1 MKQLGGRKVRRILPF
16 ASGVAAGAALLAV
29 AMTVAAQAPQ
39 QTAKDQGETDIYG
52 AVLADIQARNW
63 TKAITDLDTWSQ
75 KYPDT
80 QFKEMQLFGYEQA
93 YAQMNP
99 PNQAKALDMANQL
112 LDKDM
117 DKAFPGAPQAPLT
130 IYFLAIQSAHTLGQN
145 ATPDQ
150 LAIGD
155 KAAHKL
161 LDYAPKYFT
170 DKNKPAPVSAADWEN
185 ARKQVEQGANDFLY
199 YEAILPAE
207 KARLAKDCPAAEAG
221 YIKALGAYPDKSYL
235 VYQLGLAYSCQKKM
249 PQAAWEFARTAA
261 MDPTLSGTNPK
272 PATVTEYAKKYYTNL
287 HGNAEGYDEFV
298 EKAKAS
304 LLPPDGFTIVN
315 VDAQKADAINKWND
329 EHKEAAIWAGLK
341 GSLTAPDGAAYFDS
355 NMKDAAFPPM
365 KGTLM
370 EAVPGCRP
378 KSLLVS
384 VPSFDNAKPPAE
396 ITLKF
401 AAALTGKPEV
411 GGEITFSDAVSK
423 TFTATPFM
431 VTMEV
436 EKDKVQGLTMTPC
449 AATPTKKGVT
459 KKK

>member
-1 MKQLGGRKVRRILPF
+1 MRRILPF

-39 QTAKDQGETDIYG
+39 KTAKDQGETDIYG
-52 AVLADIQARNW
+52 AVLNDIQSKNW
-63 TKAITDLDTWSQ
+63 AKAITDLDTWTQ

-80 QFKEMQLFGYEQA
+80 QFKEMQQFGYEQA

-99 PNQAKALDMANQL
+99 PNPAKALDAANQL
-112 LDKDM
+112 LDKDV
-117 DKAFPGAPQAPLT
+117 DAAFPGSPQIPLT
-130 IYFLAIQSAHTLGQN
+130 VYFLAIQSAQTLGQA

-161 LDYAPKYFT
+161 LDYAPKYFV
-170 DKNKPAPVSAADWEN
+170 DKNKPAQVSAADWEN
-185 ARKQVEQGANDFLY
+185 ARKQVEKGANDFLY
-199 YEAILPAE
+199 FEAILPAE

-221 YIKALGAYPDKSYL
+221 YVKALGAYPDKSYL
-235 VYQLGLAYSCQKKM
+235 MYQLGLAYICEKKM

-261 MDPTLSGTNPK
+261 TDPTLGGTNPK
-272 PATVTEYAKKYYTNL
+272 PQTVTDYAKKYYTNL

-298 EKAKAS
+298 EKTKGS
-304 LLPPDGFTIVN
+304 PTPPDGLTIVN
-315 VDAQKADAINKWND
+315 VDAQKAEAINKWND
-329 EHKEAAIWAGLK
+329 EHKEAAIWVGLK

-355 NMKDAAFPPM
+355 NMKDAAFPTM
-365 KGTLM
+365 KGTLV
-370 EAVPGCRP
+370 EAVPACRP

-401 AAALTGKPEV
+401 ATALTGKPEV
-411 GGEITFSDAVSK
+411 GGEITFSEAVSK
-423 TFTATPFM
+423 TFVVAPFM

-449 AATPTKKGVT
+449 TAAPVHKGVT
-459 KKK
+459 KKKK